1 MRCLFCRQDSSATK
15 SVEHIIPESL
25 GNKTLI
31 LPLGYVCDK
40 CNNYFAREVEKPF
53 LEQLSIRLLRFQEAV
68 PNKKNRIPI
77 IDGSINGKYPVKIQR
92 KIINN
97 KVTNEVQIPNSLFEK
112 ITNNEFGNMAI
123 KIPAF
128 TDDTNINNN
137 NIVSRFLA
145 KMALESFAERLVSIE
160 GSLDE
165 IIEDKQYDIIRNHAR
180 LGTTPDWP
188 CSIRRIY
195 DIKKQW
201 KSIDGSLDQIIHESD
216 FLFSCINDTN
226 IEIRGEIHSELY
238 FVVILWGMEFA
249 INMGGAS
256 IEGYEQWLK
265 EHDNISPLYYGKN
278 KGVFVSG
285 F

>member
-1 MRCLFCRQDSSATK
+1 
-15 SVEHIIPESL
+15 
-25 GNKTLI
+25 
-31 LPLGYVCDK
+31 
-40 CNNYFAREVEKPF
+40 
-53 LEQLSIRLLRFQEAV
+53 LR
-68 PNKKNRIPI
+68 KNLDTFRIPI
-77 IDGSINGKYPVKIQR
+77 IDGSVNGKYPVKIQR

-278 KGVFVSG
+278 KGVFVSR